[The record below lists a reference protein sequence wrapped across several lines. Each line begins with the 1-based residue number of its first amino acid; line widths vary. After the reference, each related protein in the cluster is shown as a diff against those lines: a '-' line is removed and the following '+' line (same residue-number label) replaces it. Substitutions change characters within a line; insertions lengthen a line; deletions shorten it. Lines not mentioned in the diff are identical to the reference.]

1 MLGTFKEP
9 PPLPAIVTTAGDWCK
24 GHPEMRI
31 LVDGYNLIRRIP
43 ELALAERE
51 DLERGR
57 DALVDILSQYRSGK
71 GHKIT
76 IVFDGADSYSQ
87 GGGAEKV
94 RGITVIYSRHGRSAD
109 DVIASMCREGNAD
122 LLVTADSDLRRK
134 AEISDVPSAHPD
146 FFWDRVQDEIYRSLK
161 GDEPEDDEQH
171 QIANRRKLKK
181 KDRKAKN
188 LLSRL

>member
-1 MLGTFKEP
+1 MTGTCKEL
-9 PPLPAIVTTAGDWCK
+9 PLLAAIFSIAGDRCK

-43 ELALAERE
+43 ELALVERE
-51 DLERGR
+51 DLDRGR
-57 DALVDILSQYRSGK
+57 DALVDTLSQYRSGK

-87 GGGAEKV
+87 GGGTVKV
-94 RGITVIYSRHGRSAD
+94 RGIAVIYSRHGRSAD
-109 DVIASMCREGNAD
+109 DVIVSMCREGNAD

-134 AEISDVPSAHPD
+134 AENSGVPSTHPE
-146 FFWDRVQDEIYRSLK
+146 FFWDRVQEEIYRKLK
-161 GDEPEDDEQH
+161 GELPEDDEPH
-171 QIANRRKLKK
+171 HIANRRRLKK
-181 KDRKAKN
+181 KDRKVKN

>member
-1 MLGTFKEP
+1 
-9 PPLPAIVTTAGDWCK
+9 
-24 GHPEMRI
+24 MRI

-43 ELALAERE
+43 ELALVERE

-57 DALVDILSQYRSGK
+57 DALVDTLSQYRSGK

-94 RGITVIYSRHGRSAD
+94 RGVSVIYSRHGRSAD
-109 DVIASMCREGNAD
+109 DVIISMCRKGNAD

-146 FFWDRVQDEIYRSLK
+146 FFWDRVQSEIYRRLK
-161 GDEPEDDEQH
+161 GDLSEDDEPRQT
-171 QIANRRKLKK
+171 ASNRKLKK
-181 KDRKAKN
+181 RDRKVKN